1 MHLAPLLYLIF
12 FLSGASALV
21 FESLWFFQAGLALG
35 NSIWASSLVLASFMA
50 GLALGNTWVSFRGDR
65 LQRPVR
71 LYAGLEFVIALTG
84 AGIVFGLP
92 AITPALAPW
101 LGPLLDQP
109 LPLNLL
115 RTSLGFGLMLIPAT
129 AMGATLPLL
138 VSALY
143 REQKHFGQ
151 ALGGLYG
158 WNTLGAV
165 CGVLASEIILI
176 EYFGIRGAALFAAGG
191 NICAALL
198 SLAVDRFVSR
208 DAGSLAPEAP
218 KTAGGKA
225 GHRRGWILASAF
237 LLGGLLLALEVVWFR
252 FLILFVAGTAY
263 TFAVMLAVVLGGI
276 GLGRLVAAR
285 WLGTGR
291 PASAA
296 IPLLCL
302 LAGLLCLWL
311 YLGFG
316 LYSPLFTQGDTA
328 SLPRILGLALPLMFP
343 VAGISGILFT
353 LLGEVLHSELGGETR
368 SAGLLTLA
376 NTLGAALGSLLGGFV
391 LLPTLGIEKSLF
403 VLGLGYAGAAGFVA
417 LAGLRP
423 GTPRNR
429 WGLRVALT
437 LFALTALLFPH
448 GILRDGFLVEAVKA
462 HAPRARI
469 VAVREG
475 LTETIVYA
483 RHEILGEPHFY
494 RLITN
499 NHSMSASSLAAQRY
513 MKLFVY
519 MPIAFHE
526 SPRKALLISYG
537 VGATARALVDSRE
550 LESID
555 MVDISRDILEMSRDF
570 VSQGRESLDEV
581 VEDSPLDDP
590 RVRVHVEDGR
600 FFLQT
605 TSERFDLIT
614 GEPPPP
620 KLAGIVNLYTR
631 EYFQLIRDRLA
642 EGGITTYWL
651 PVHSLLETDAKAI
664 LRAFCDVFD
673 DCTLWNGAGLDWI
686 MMGSRNGSGP
696 APRERITAQWRD
708 AVVGPEMLAL
718 GLEHPEQIGAL
729 FMADADQIDEITR
742 GTLPLT
748 DDFPRR
754 LSTEVQVSDYGDWLD
769 VDQNRQ
775 RLAESRGVGSI
786 LPPDL
791 REQSLNYFEAQR
803 DINRHF
809 GIRDPKSNRKNPRRL
824 PPVHAM
830 MEELDLRT
838 LPLWLLEG
846 DYDYVR
852 AAQTVREKLPNNPQV
867 HYALAIWALTNQDW
881 ATADKH
887 FQHASQQGRA
897 NAYFPL
903 RAYVL
908 CRGGELEEGRR
919 LSSKFQRTLRQ
930 PDPLAELLNEVC
942 ATPPTQPPAP
952 N

>member
-21 FESLWFFQAGLALG
+21 FETLWFFQAGLALG

-50 GLALGNTWVSFRGDR
+50 GLALGNAWVSFRGDR

-71 LYAGLEFVIALTG
+71 LYAGLELVIAITG
-84 AGIVFGLP
+84 TVIVFSLP
-92 AITPALAPW
+92 AITPTLAPW

-115 RTSLGFGLMLIPAT
+115 RTSVGFALMLIPAT

-143 REQKHFGQ
+143 HEQRRFGQ

-165 CGVLASEIILI
+165 CGVLTAEILLI
-176 EYFGIRGAALFAAGG
+176 EHFGIRGTALVAAAG
-191 NICAALL
+191 NTTAALL
-198 SLAVDRFVSR
+198 SLAVDRLVGPGTAPS
-208 DAGSLAPEAP
+208 APEAP
-218 KTAGGKA
+218 RPAGEKLAKGS
-225 GHRRGWILASAF
+225 GWILASAF
-237 LLGGLLLALEVVWFR
+237 LLGALLLALEVVWFR

-263 TFAVMLAVVLGGI
+263 TFAVMLAVVLAGI
-276 GLGRLVAAR
+276 GSGGLVAAR
-285 WLGTGR
+285 WLGSGR
-291 PASAA
+291 QASAA

-302 LAGLLCLWL
+302 LAGMLCLWL
-311 YLGFG
+311 YIGFEA
-316 LYSPLFTQGDTA
+316 YSPLFTQGATA
-328 SLPRILGLALPLMFP
+328 SLPRILGLAIPLMFP
-343 VAGISGILFT
+343 VAAISGILFT
-353 LLGEVLHSELGGETR
+353 LLGEVLHSKLGGETR

-376 NTLGAALGSLLGGFV
+376 NTLGAALGSLLAGFL
-391 LLPTLGIEKSLF
+391 LLPALGVEKSLF
-403 VLGLGYAGAAGFVA
+403 VLGLGYAGAAGIVT
-417 LAGLRP
+417 LAGIRP

-429 WGLRVALT
+429 RVLQAGLV

-448 GILRDGFLVEAVKA
+448 GILRDGFLVQAVKA

-483 RHEILGEPHFY
+483 RHEIFGEPYFY

-526 SPRKALLISYG
+526 APRKALLISYG
-537 VGATARALVDSRE
+537 VGATARALVDSSE

-570 VSQGRESLDEV
+570 VSQGRESLNEIV
-581 VEDSPLDDP
+581 MDSPLDDP

-605 TSERFDLIT
+605 TPERFDLIT

-651 PVHSLLETDAKAI
+651 PVHSLLEDDAKAI
-664 LRAFCDVFD
+664 LRAFCDVFE

-686 MMGSRNGSGP
+686 MMGSRDRSGP
-696 APRERITAQWRD
+696 TSRERIVAQWND
-708 AVVGPEMLAL
+708 SQIGPEMVAL
-718 GLEHPEQIGAL
+718 GIEHPEQLGAL
-729 FMADADQIDEITR
+729 FMADADQISEITR
-742 GTLPLT
+742 ETLPLT

-754 LSTEVQVSDYGDWLD
+754 LSTDVRVSDYRLWMD

-775 RLAESRGVGSI
+775 RLIESRGLDAI
-786 LPPDL
+786 LPADL
-791 REQSLNYFEAQR
+791 REQSLDFFEAQR

-809 GIRDPKSNRKNPRRL
+809 GVRDPKSNRKNPRRL

-830 MEELDLRT
+830 MEDLDLRT

-852 AAQTVREKLPNNPQV
+852 AAQNVQEKFPNNPKV
-867 HYALAIWALTNQDW
+867 HYALAIWALTHQDW
-881 ATADKH
+881 ATAEEH
-887 FQHASQQGRA
+887 FQRASQQGRA
-897 NAYFPL
+897 NAYLPL
-903 RAYVL
+903 RAYAL
-908 CRGGELEEGRR
+908 CRGGKLEEGRR
-919 LSSKFQRTLRQ
+919 LSSKFQRTLRE
-930 PDPLAELLNEVC
+930 PDSLTELLNEVC
-942 ATPPTQPPAP
+942 ATPPAQTPASD
-952 N
+952 